1 MNPRLDSVPAALAG
15 ADLHLLPCGAVYW
28 PTARLLVVADL
39 HLGKA
44 ERRARRWG
52 AMLPPYDTAET
63 LARLDAVIAATT
75 PAEVVCLGDSF
86 DDDRAADAL
95 SEDERLWITR
105 MQAGRRWVWVA
116 GNHDPGPLDLGGTH
130 VAEHRAPPL
139 VFRHIARPGDGAG
152 GEAGG
157 EVSGHYHP
165 KVRLPVGGAGGAR
178 PAFLLDARRLILP
191 AFGAYTGGLPA
202 TDPALASL
210 MAPDALAVLAGPR
223 MLRVPLAACHSA
235 AASAGRSSPVRSP
248 AASARSR

>member
-1 MNPRLDSVPAALAG
+1 MNPSSDFVPATLAG
-15 ADLHLLPCGAVYW
+15 ADLCLLPGGAVYW
-28 PTARLLVVADL
+28 PAERLLAVADL

-63 LARLDAVIAATT
+63 LARLDAVLSATA
-75 PAEVVCLGDSF
+75 PAVVVCLGDSF

-95 SEDERLWITR
+95 TENERLWIAR

-130 VAEHRAPPL
+130 VAEHRATPL
-139 VFRHIARPGDGAG
+139 VFRHIARPGDG
-152 GEAGG
+152 ERG

-178 PAFLLDARRLILP
+178 PAFLLDGRRLILP

-202 TDPALASL
+202 TDPALAGL